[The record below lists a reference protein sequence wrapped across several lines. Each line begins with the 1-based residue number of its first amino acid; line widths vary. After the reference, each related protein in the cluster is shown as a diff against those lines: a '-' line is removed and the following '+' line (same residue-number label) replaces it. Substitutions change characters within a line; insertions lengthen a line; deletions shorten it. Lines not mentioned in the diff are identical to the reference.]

1 MTILRDNLSVIIA
14 VIMGV
19 IVIVFIPVIT
29 VLQYQ
34 NNVAYNLALS
44 LTTEFVEGI
53 KQNGKISAEDY
64 ETFLEK
70 LKTTSNSFNVQI
82 EARRYQLVKGT
93 DENGQPIVETL
104 QRPIVGGVEDYKSS
118 IEYTEENLIDFIK
131 IMMAMVQ

>member
-1 MTILRDNLSVIIA
+1 MRDNLSVILA
-14 VIMGV
+14 VIIGV

-70 LKTTSNSFNVQI
+70 LKTTSNSFKVDI
-82 EARRYQLVKGT
+82 EARRYQMVKGT
-93 DENGQPIVETL
+93 DENGKPIVNLKGYLGEYAKTKGINNKNIEISL
-104 QRPIVGGVEDYKSS
+104 SHDDDYAIATVV
-118 IEYTEENLIDFIK
+118 IEY
-131 IMMAMVQ
+131 

>member
-14 VIMGV
+14 VIIGV

-64 ETFLEK
+64 
-70 LKTTSNSFNVQI
+70 
-82 EARRYQLVKGT
+82 A
-93 DENGQPIVETL
+93 TL
-104 QRPIVGGVEDYKSS
+104 GDAY
-118 IEYTEENLIDFIK
+118 
-131 IMMAMVQ
+131 